1 MVRTNAPSKWQT
13 GETLNQ
19 LRSLSIDNLDD
30 RLDWLYKV
38 WPRLAVRVV
47 EDSRRLPPL
56 HREAVRRWGENN
68 LRPGHDGTEP
78 PGGSAGGNGAA
89 GSGSLVEAMYQH
101 PNPSTLVEWGAGDL
115 IPVGHWPVIY
125 DRSGLQ
131 QSSTWVPNA
140 LEEPRNL
147 YLKGQDNG
155 KGKGKG
161 PGDEGKG
168 KGPADKGKGKG
179 QVDKGKGKG
188 KVLGEKGKG
197 KKGKG
202 KNKAL
207 S

>member
-1 MVRTNAPSKWQT
+1 MA
-13 GETLNQ
+13 
-19 LRSLSIDNLDD
+19 
-30 RLDWLYKV
+30 
-38 WPRLAVRVV
+38 
-47 EDSRRLPPL
+47 
-56 HREAVRRWGENN
+56 
-68 LRPGHDGTEP
+68 
-78 PGGSAGGNGAA
+78 
-89 GSGSLVEAMYQH
+89 
-101 PNPSTLVEWGAGDL
+101 
-115 IPVGHWPVIY
+115 IPVGLTVGHWHVTY
-125 DRSGLQ
+125 HRSGVQ

-179 QVDKGKGKG
+179 QVDKGKGK
-188 KVLGEKGKG
+188 VLGEKGKG
-197 KKGKG
+197 NKGKG